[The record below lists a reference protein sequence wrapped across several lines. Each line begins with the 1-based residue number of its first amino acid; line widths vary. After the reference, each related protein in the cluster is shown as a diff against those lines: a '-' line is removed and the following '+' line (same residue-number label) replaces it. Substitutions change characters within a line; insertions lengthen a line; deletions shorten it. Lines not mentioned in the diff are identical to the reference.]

1 VSKAHHVTCQSPDR
15 ALLCEPEKP
24 SDTEIMSRDE
34 PCSPRPRKRGSA
46 PRVATPAYC
55 LLLTAHCLFLPHPSA
70 LTTPLASPPVLA
82 YLTTVSYQ
90 VFARKYRPQIFDDVL
105 GQDHVVQTLKNA
117 IQQRRLAHAYLF
129 VGPRGTGKTSTAR
142 ILAKALNCV
151 HGPTPTPCGVCDS
164 CREIALGISLDV
176 LEIDG
181 ASNNSVDQVRELR
194 ENVRFAPVR
203 GRYKVY
209 IIDEVHMLT
218 QQAFNALLKTLEEPP
233 QHVIFVFA
241 TTEPHKVLPTILS
254 RCQRFDLHR
263 IPPRVIAEHL
273 NFIATQEGVT
283 LSAAASN
290 AIAAAADGGLRDAE
304 SMLDQ
309 LVAFCGTS
317 IDEQQVLEVFGL
329 TAEQVVLDLS
339 QAIIT
344 RESTKALQLIQAQQE
359 AGKDLSKLL
368 SDLLNFLRSLLI
380 AQVDASSLQDEQSE
394 KAKAVTADLKAR
406 LSTGQLLRLMEILS
420 EVEPTL
426 KWATN
431 KKLHLELAIIRAVQS
446 LAEVGFDQV
455 LDALEEL
462 RQGPSNRTPREK
474 VESAA
479 VVIEP
484 ARTMGTP
491 DFAPSSKLPD
501 ATSGRLGTSEN
512 AGNAEAQPERVS
524 EKRTP
529 IADENT
535 TVEGVRMPETPVIE
549 PEMAGTSSSS
559 PEVGTQTV
567 ETKADE
573 RELSPA
579 GTPDLNQLWTNI
591 VMEVRKSRPL
601 IQQYFTVAVPIT
613 LLHHELR
620 LGFSSQHGMA
630 METLLRPNNR
640 KYIEQLLTERLG
652 EPTSI
657 RGETR
662 DDLVPIVFPEKTEP
676 TTNAED
682 NFKNDPLIQK
692 ALEIF
697 QAEIQ
702 AAD

>member
-1 VSKAHHVTCQSPDR
+1 
-15 ALLCEPEKP
+15 
-24 SDTEIMSRDE
+24 M
-34 PCSPRPRKRGSA
+34 
-46 PRVATPAYC
+46 
-55 LLLTAHCLFLPHPSA
+55 
-70 LTTPLASPPVLA
+70 
-82 YLTTVSYQ
+82 SYQ

-142 ILAKALNCV
+142 ILAKAMNCV
-151 HGPTPTPCGVCDS
+151 QGPTPTPCGVCDS

-194 ENVRFAPVR
+194 DNVRFAPVR

-233 QHVIFVFA
+233 QHVVFVFA

-263 IPPRVIAEHL
+263 IPPRIIAEHL
-273 NFIATQEGVT
+273 NYIAKQEGIA
-283 LSAAASN
+283 LSAAAGN
-290 AIAAAADGGLRDAE
+290 AIATAADGGLRDAE

-344 RESTKALQLIQAQQE
+344 RESTTALHLIHGQQE

-368 SDLLNFLRSLLI
+368 TDLLNFLRSLLI

-394 KAKAVTADLKAR
+394 KARTITASLKTK
-406 LSTGQLLRLMEILS
+406 LNTSQLLRLMETLS

-431 KKLHLELAIIRAVQS
+431 KKLHLELAVIRAIQS
-446 LAEVGFDQV
+446 LAEVGFNQV

-462 RQGPSNRTPREK
+462 RQTPSTPGPSGKGPSPTAKNENLVVPNRNPVAETEPLQRTPVTEEGTVVEPVETAPVVQAVDTPNLVG
-474 VESAA
+474 VESP
-479 VVIEP
+479 P
-484 ARTMGTP
+484 A
-491 DFAPSSKLPD
+491 
-501 ATSGRLGTSEN
+501 E
-512 AGNAEAQPERVS
+512 
-524 EKRTP
+524 
-529 IADENT
+529 
-535 TVEGVRMPETPVIE
+535 TVEVPRAQSSQASSASSET
-549 PEMAGTSSSS
+549 T
-559 PEVGTQTV
+559 T
-567 ETKADE
+567 DE
-573 RELSPA
+573 QELIPTAAES
-579 GTPDLNQLWTNI
+579 PDLSQLWIDI
-591 VMEVRKSRPL
+591 VTEVRVRRPL
-601 IQQYFTVAVPIT
+601 IQQYFTAAVPIS
-613 LLHHELR
+613 LLHSELK
-620 LGFSSQHGMA
+620 LGFASDQSMA

-640 KYIEQLLTERLG
+640 KFIEQLLTEKLG
-652 EPTSI
+652 QPTAI
-657 RGETR
+657 RGEIR
-662 DDLVPIVFPEKTEP
+662 DDLAPIIFPEKIEQTG
-676 TTNAED
+676 NIED
-682 NFKNDPLIQK
+682 DFKKDPLIQK

>member
-1 VSKAHHVTCQSPDR
+1 
-15 ALLCEPEKP
+15 
-24 SDTEIMSRDE
+24 
-34 PCSPRPRKRGSA
+34 
-46 PRVATPAYC
+46 
-55 LLLTAHCLFLPHPSA
+55 
-70 LTTPLASPPVLA
+70 
-82 YLTTVSYQ
+82 VSYQ

-194 ENVRFAPVR
+194 DNVRFAPVR

-273 NFIATQEGVT
+273 HFIATQEGVT
-283 LSAAASN
+283 LSATASN
-290 AIAAAADGGLRDAE
+290 AIATAADGGLRDAE

-317 IDEQQVLEVFGL
+317 IDEEQVLEVFGL

-344 RESTKALQLIQAQQE
+344 RESTNALHLIHAQQE

-368 SDLLNFLRSLLI
+368 TDLLNFLRSLLI
-380 AQVDASSLQDEQSE
+380 AQVDAGSLQDEQSE
-394 KAKAVTADLKAR
+394 KAKAVTTSLKTK
-406 LSTGQLLRLMEILS
+406 LNTGQLLRLMEILS

-431 KKLHLELAIIRAVQS
+431 KKLHLELAVIRAIQS

-455 LDALEEL
+455 LDALEGL
-462 RQGPSNRTPREK
+462 RQGPANPRPAGK
-474 VESAA
+474 SGTAPL
-479 VVIEP
+479 VIQP
-484 ARTMGTP
+484 ARTPGTP
-491 DFAPSSKLPD
+491 KTPTSPTKLTGFQTDGAKSED
-501 ATSGRLGTSEN
+501 AKAEHGRV
-512 AGNAEAQPERVS
+512 P
-524 EKRTP
+524 EKRPAIAEESVPVEAAPTP
-529 IADENT
+529 PAPA
-535 TVEGVRMPETPVIE
+535 VVPET
-549 PEMAGTSSSS
+549 AGTSTAPSETIEAESIGTSSHPS
-559 PEVGTQTV
+559 
-567 ETKADE
+567 ETKTESVEAKTE
-573 RELSPA
+573 EQELTP
-579 GTPDLNQLWTNI
+579 TEPDLNQLWIDI
-591 VMEVRKSRPL
+591 VVEVRKSRPL
-601 IQQYFTVAVPIT
+601 IQQYFTSAVPVSLRNNE
-613 LLHHELR
+613 LL
-620 LGFSSQHGMA
+620 LGFASQHGMA
-630 METLLRPNNR
+630 METLMRPNNR
-640 KYIEQLLTERLG
+640 KYIEQLITERLG
-652 EPTSI
+652 KPTSI

-662 DDLVPIVFPEKTEP
+662 DDLAPIVFPEKTE
-676 TTNAED
+676 TATNPETD
-682 NFKNDPLIQK
+682 FKNDPLIQK

>member
-1 VSKAHHVTCQSPDR
+1 
-15 ALLCEPEKP
+15 
-24 SDTEIMSRDE
+24 
-34 PCSPRPRKRGSA
+34 
-46 PRVATPAYC
+46 
-55 LLLTAHCLFLPHPSA
+55 
-70 LTTPLASPPVLA
+70 
-82 YLTTVSYQ
+82 VSYQ

-117 IQQRRLAHAYLF
+117 IQQQRLAHAYLF

-142 ILAKALNCV
+142 ILAKGLNCV
-151 HGPTPTPCGVCDS
+151 QGPTPTPCGVCDS

-194 ENVRFAPVR
+194 DNVRFAPVR

-263 IPPRVIAEHL
+263 ISPRVIAEHL
-273 NFIATQEGVT
+273 NYIATQEGVT
-283 LSAAASN
+283 LSKAAAN
-290 AIAAAADGGLRDAE
+290 AIAVAADGGLRDAE

-317 IDEQQVLEVFGL
+317 IEEQHVLEVFGL
-329 TAEQVVLDLS
+329 TAEQVVLDVS

-344 RESTKALQLIQAQQE
+344 RESTKALHLIHAQQE

-368 SDLLNFLRSLLI
+368 TDLLNFLRSLLI

-394 KAKAVTADLKAR
+394 KARAATASLKAK
-406 LSTGQLLRLMEILS
+406 LNTSQLLRLMEILS
-420 EVEPTL
+420 EAEPTL

-431 KKLHLELAIIRAVQS
+431 KKLHLELAVIRAVQS

-455 LDALEEL
+455 LDALEDL
-462 RQGPSNRTPREK
+462 RGGSTNSRPGEKSRTAPL
-474 VESAA
+474 
-479 VVIEP
+479 VIQP
-484 ARTMGTP
+484 ARTP
-491 DFAPSSKLPD
+491 APP
-501 ATSGRLGTSEN
+501 E
-512 AGNAEAQPERVS
+512 AEKTVKKPKDVAEESPTIKPV
-524 EKRTP
+524 EK
-529 IADENT
+529 ADE
-535 TVEGVRMPETPVIE
+535 PQPV
-549 PEMAGTSSSS
+549 GTSSRSS
-559 PEVGTQTV
+559 EVKPAELKPETTTEIAAEAKIETKPEVRA
-567 ETKADE
+567 ETKMDE
-573 RELSPA
+573 QELIPTEA
-579 GTPDLNQLWTNI
+579 TEPDLNQLWIDTTT
-591 VMEVRKSRPL
+591 EVRKSRPL
-601 IQQYFTVAVPIT
+601 IHQYLTLAVPVN
-613 LLHHELR
+613 LLHSELL
-620 LGFSSQHGMA
+620 LGFPAQHSMA

-640 KYIEQLLTERLG
+640 KYIEQLISERLG
-652 EPTSI
+652 QPTAI

-662 DDLVPIVFPEKTEP
+662 DDLVPLVFPDKTEP
-676 TTNAED
+676 VTNAED

>member
-1 VSKAHHVTCQSPDR
+1 
-15 ALLCEPEKP
+15 
-24 SDTEIMSRDE
+24 
-34 PCSPRPRKRGSA
+34 
-46 PRVATPAYC
+46 
-55 LLLTAHCLFLPHPSA
+55 
-70 LTTPLASPPVLA
+70 
-82 YLTTVSYQ
+82 VSYQ

-194 ENVRFAPVR
+194 DNVRFAPVR

-263 IPPRVIAEHL
+263 IPPRVIAQHL
-273 NFIATQEGVT
+273 NFIATQEAVT

-290 AIAAAADGGLRDAE
+290 AISAAADGGLRDAE

-339 QAIIT
+339 EAIIN
-344 RESTKALQLIQAQQE
+344 RESTKALHLIQAQQE

-380 AQVDASSLQDEQSE
+380 AQVDAGSLQDEQSE
-394 KAKAVTADLKAR
+394 KAKAVTTSLKAK
-406 LSTGQLLRLMEILS
+406 LSTAQLLRLMEILS

-431 KKLHLELAIIRAVQS
+431 KKLHLELAVIRAVQS

-462 RQGPSNRTPREK
+462 RQGPSNP
-474 VESAA
+474 
-479 VVIEP
+479 
-484 ARTMGTP
+484 
-491 DFAPSSKLPD
+491 APSGKSKTAPKITPG
-501 ATSGRLGTSEN
+501 TSGN
-512 AGNAEAQPERVS
+512 AGNVKAQGERLS
-524 EKRTP
+524 EERAA

-535 TVEGVRMPETPVIE
+535 TVDAVRTPEPPVIE
-549 PEMAGTSSSS
+549 PETVGTSSRSS
-559 PEVGTQTV
+559 EAGTQTV
-567 ETKADE
+567 ETNADE
-573 RELSPA
+573 QELIPTASPPA
-579 GTPDLNQLWTNI
+579 GIPDLNQLWIDI
-591 VMEVRKSRPL
+591 VTEVRKSRPL
-601 IQQYFTVAVPIT
+601 IQEYFTVAVPIS
-613 LLHHELR
+613 LLHNELR
-620 LGFSSQHGMA
+620 LGFPSQHGMA
-630 METLLRPNNR
+630 METLIRPNNR

-652 EPTSI
+652 QATSI

-662 DDLVPIVFPEKTEP
+662 DDLVPIVFPEKTEAA
-676 TTNAED
+676 TNTED

>member
-1 VSKAHHVTCQSPDR
+1 
-15 ALLCEPEKP
+15 
-24 SDTEIMSRDE
+24 
-34 PCSPRPRKRGSA
+34 
-46 PRVATPAYC
+46 
-55 LLLTAHCLFLPHPSA
+55 
-70 LTTPLASPPVLA
+70 
-82 YLTTVSYQ
+82 VSYQ

-151 HGPTPTPCGVCDS
+151 QGPTPTPCGVCDS

-194 ENVRFAPVR
+194 DNVRFAPVR

-263 IPPRVIAEHL
+263 IPPRVIAQHL

-283 LSAAASN
+283 LSPAASN
-290 AIAAAADGGLRDAE
+290 AIAIAADGGLRDAE

-309 LVAFCGTS
+309 LVAFCGAS

-344 RESTKALQLIQAQQE
+344 RESTKALHLIHAQQE

-380 AQVDASSLQDEQSE
+380 AQVDAGSLQDEQSE
-394 KAKAVTADLKAR
+394 NAKAVTSSLKAR
-406 LSTGQLLRLMEILS
+406 LSTGQLLRLMEIIS

-431 KKLHLELAIIRAVQS
+431 KKLHLELAVIRAIQS
-446 LAEVGFDQV
+446 LAEIGFDQV

-462 RQGPSNRTPREK
+462 RGGPGNPGPAGKSGTAPLVIQPLRTP
-474 VESAA
+474 A
-479 VVIEP
+479 
-484 ARTMGTP
+484 TP
-491 DFAPSSKLPD
+491 
-501 ATSGRLGTSEN
+501 TSPGTS
-512 AGNAEAQPERVS
+512 GNAESAHAEHERVS
-524 EKRTP
+524 AKRPAIAEQKIAVKEVEKPEAPTE
-529 IADENT
+529 AVGT
-535 TVEGVRMPETPVIE
+535 SAPETKTDETI
-549 PEMAGTSSSS
+549 GTSSGSS
-559 PEVGTQTV
+559 ETMAEIKTEAKI
-567 ETKADE
+567 ETKPEIKAETEPDE
-573 RELSPA
+573 RELIPT
-579 GTPDLNQLWTNI
+579 GPDLNQIWIDI
-591 VMEVRKSRPL
+591 VTEVRKSRPL
-601 IQQYFTVAVPIT
+601 IQEYFAAAVPVS
-613 LLHHELR
+613 LLHNELR
-620 LGFSSQHGMA
+620 LGFGTQHGMA
-630 METLLRPNNR
+630 METLMRPNNR
-640 KYIEQLLTERLG
+640 KYIEQLLTDKLG
-652 EPTSI
+652 TPTSI

-662 DDLVPIVFPEKTEP
+662 DDLTPIVFPNRTD
-676 TTNAED
+676 TTASAES

>member
-1 VSKAHHVTCQSPDR
+1 
-15 ALLCEPEKP
+15 
-24 SDTEIMSRDE
+24 
-34 PCSPRPRKRGSA
+34 
-46 PRVATPAYC
+46 
-55 LLLTAHCLFLPHPSA
+55 
-70 LTTPLASPPVLA
+70 
-82 YLTTVSYQ
+82 VSYQ

-117 IQQRRLAHAYLF
+117 IEQRRLAHAYLF

-151 HGPTPTPCGVCDS
+151 QGPTPTPCGVCDS

-194 ENVRFAPVR
+194 DNVRFAPVR

-263 IPPRVIAEHL
+263 IAPRVIAEHL

-283 LSAAASN
+283 LSSAAAN

-309 LVAFCGTS
+309 LVAFCGSS
-317 IDEQQVLEVFGL
+317 IDEQQVLQVFGL

-344 RESTKALQLIQAQQE
+344 RESTKALHLIHAQQE
-359 AGKDLSKLL
+359 AGKDLAKLL
-368 SDLLNFLRSLLI
+368 TDLLNFFRSLLI

-394 KAKAVTADLKAR
+394 KANAATASLKAK
-406 LSTGQLLRLMEILS
+406 LNTEQLLRLMEILS
-420 EVEPTL
+420 DVEPTL

-431 KKLHLELAIIRAVQS
+431 KKLHLELAVIRAIQS
-446 LAEVGFDQV
+446 LAEIGFDQV

-462 RQGPSNRTPREK
+462 RQGPAKPRPTGK
-474 VESAA
+474 SGTAPL
-479 VVIEP
+479 VIQP
-484 ARTMGTP
+484 ARTSETPGTP
-491 DFAPSSKLPD
+491 STPASPTKLTEFQTTGAKSGSVNPEHERGSAKRPVVAEEKPAVEAIQTPEAPI
-501 ATSGRLGTSEN
+501 TE
-512 AGNAEAQPERVS
+512 
-524 EKRTP
+524 
-529 IADENT
+529 
-535 TVEGVRMPETPVIE
+535 PETV
-549 PEMAGTSSSS
+549 GTSSRSS
-559 PEVGTQTV
+559 ESGTQTV
-567 ETKADE
+567 ETRTDE
-573 RELSPA
+573 QELIPTDPPA
-579 GTPDLNQLWTNI
+579 TSEAPDLNQLWIDI
-591 VMEVRKSRPL
+591 VTEVRKSRPL
-601 IQQYFTVAVPIT
+601 IQQYFTVAVPVS
-613 LLHHELR
+613 LLHRELR
-620 LGFSSQHGMA
+620 LGFASQHSMA
-630 METLLRPNNR
+630 METLMRPNNR
-640 KYIEQLLTERLG
+640 KYIEQLLSERLG
-652 EPTSI
+652 QPTSI

-662 DDLVPIVFPEKTEP
+662 DDLVPIIFPDKTEP
-676 TTNAED
+676 ATNAED

>member
-1 VSKAHHVTCQSPDR
+1 
-15 ALLCEPEKP
+15 
-24 SDTEIMSRDE
+24 
-34 PCSPRPRKRGSA
+34 
-46 PRVATPAYC
+46 
-55 LLLTAHCLFLPHPSA
+55 
-70 LTTPLASPPVLA
+70 
-82 YLTTVSYQ
+82 VSYQ

-142 ILAKALNCV
+142 ILAKAINCV
-151 HGPTPTPCGVCDS
+151 QGPTPTPCGVCDS

-194 ENVRFAPVR
+194 DNVRFAPVR

-233 QHVIFVFA
+233 QHVVFVFA

-273 NFIATQEGVT
+273 NYIAKQEGVT
-283 LSAAASN
+283 LSTAAGN

-344 RESTKALQLIQAQQE
+344 RESTKALHLIHAQQE

-368 SDLLNFLRSLLI
+368 ADLLNFLRSLLI

-394 KAKAVTADLKAR
+394 KAKTITASLKTK
-406 LSTGQLLRLMEILS
+406 LNTSQLLRLMEIIS

-431 KKLHLELAIIRAVQS
+431 KKLHLELAVIRAIQS
-446 LAEVGFDQV
+446 LAEVGFDHV

-462 RQGPSNRTPREK
+462 RQNPSNPRPSGKGPSPTAKNENPVVPARNPAAETESPQRAPVTEEETAVEPVETASVVQAVETPNPVV
-474 VESAA
+474 VESP
-479 VVIEP
+479 P
-484 ARTMGTP
+484 A
-491 DFAPSSKLPD
+491 
-501 ATSGRLGTSEN
+501 E
-512 AGNAEAQPERVS
+512 
-524 EKRTP
+524 
-529 IADENT
+529 
-535 TVEGVRMPETPVIE
+535 TVEVWRAQASQASSASSETTTDEQELIP
-549 PEMAGTSSSS
+549 T
-559 PEVGTQTV
+559 
-567 ETKADE
+567 AD
-573 RELSPA
+573 LS
-579 GTPDLNQLWTNI
+579 QLWIDI
-591 VMEVRKSRPL
+591 VTEVRVRRPL
-601 IQQYFTVAVPIT
+601 IQQYFTAAVPIS
-613 LLHHELR
+613 LLHGELK
-620 LGFSSQHGMA
+620 LGFASDQSMA

-640 KYIEQLLTERLG
+640 KFIEQLLTEKLG
-652 EPTSI
+652 QPTAI
-657 RGETR
+657 RGEVR
-662 DDLVPIVFPEKTEP
+662 DDLAPIIFPAKIERTGNTE
-676 TTNAED
+676 D
-682 NFKNDPLIQK
+682 DFKNDPLIQK

>member
-1 VSKAHHVTCQSPDR
+1 
-15 ALLCEPEKP
+15 
-24 SDTEIMSRDE
+24 M
-34 PCSPRPRKRGSA
+34 
-46 PRVATPAYC
+46 
-55 LLLTAHCLFLPHPSA
+55 
-70 LTTPLASPPVLA
+70 
-82 YLTTVSYQ
+82 
-90 VFARKYRPQIFDDVL
+90 
-105 GQDHVVQTLKNA
+105 QTLKNA

-142 ILAKALNCV
+142 ILAKAINCV
-151 HGPTPTPCGVCDS
+151 QGPTSTPCGVCDS

-194 ENVRFAPVR
+194 DNVRFAPVR

-233 QHVIFVFA
+233 QHVVFVFA

-263 IPPRVIAEHL
+263 IPPRIIAKHL
-273 NFIATQEGVT
+273 DYIATQEGVT
-283 LSAAASN
+283 LSNPAAN

-339 QAIIT
+339 QAIVT
-344 RESTKALQLIQAQQE
+344 RESTKALHLIHAQQE

-368 SDLLNFLRSLLI
+368 TDLLNFFRSLLI

-394 KAKAVTADLKAR
+394 KARTVTANLKTK
-406 LSTGQLLRLMEILS
+406 LNTSQLLRLMEILS

-431 KKLHLELAIIRAVQS
+431 KKLHLELAVIRAIQS

-455 LDALEEL
+455 LDALDGL
-462 RQGPSNRTPREK
+462 RQTPSNPGPTGKGPVIAAKSVTPP
-474 VESAA
+474 AT
-479 VVIEP
+479 P
-484 ARTMGTP
+484 ARVVAAESDSPKRTVMTE
-491 DFAPSSKLPD
+491 D
-501 ATSGRLGTSEN
+501 GTSVEPQ
-512 AGNAEAQPERVS
+512 AERAVEPVETPKSVAIETKSAEA
-524 EKRTP
+524 
-529 IADENT
+529 
-535 TVEGVRMPETPVIE
+535 E
-549 PEMAGTSSSS
+549 PEPVETSSGSS
-559 PEVGTQTV
+559 
-567 ETKADE
+567 ETKTDE
-573 RELSPA
+573 QELIATVDES
-579 GTPDLNQLWTNI
+579 PDLNQLWIDI
-591 VMEVRKSRPL
+591 VAAVRERRPL
-601 IQQYFTVAVPIT
+601 IQQYFTAAVPVS
-613 LLHHELR
+613 LLHNELK
-620 LGFSSQHGMA
+620 LGFTSDQSMA

-640 KYIEQLLTERLG
+640 KFIEQLLTEKLG
-652 EPTSI
+652 RATTI
-657 RGETR
+657 GGEVR
-662 DDLVPIVFPEKTEP
+662 NDLAPIIFPEKTER
-676 TTNAED
+676 TGNIED
-682 NFKNDPLIQK
+682 DFKKDPLIQK

>member
-1 VSKAHHVTCQSPDR
+1 
-15 ALLCEPEKP
+15 
-24 SDTEIMSRDE
+24 
-34 PCSPRPRKRGSA
+34 
-46 PRVATPAYC
+46 
-55 LLLTAHCLFLPHPSA
+55 
-70 LTTPLASPPVLA
+70 
-82 YLTTVSYQ
+82 VSYQ

-142 ILAKALNCV
+142 ILAKAMNCV
-151 HGPTPTPCGVCDS
+151 QGPTPTPCGVCDS

-194 ENVRFAPVR
+194 DNVRFAPVR

-233 QHVIFVFA
+233 QHVVFVFA

-263 IPPRVIAEHL
+263 IPPRIIAEHL
-273 NFIATQEGVT
+273 NYIAKQEGIA
-283 LSAAASN
+283 LSAAAGN
-290 AIAAAADGGLRDAE
+290 AIATAADGGLRDAE

-344 RESTKALQLIQAQQE
+344 RESTTALHLIHGQQE

-368 SDLLNFLRSLLI
+368 TDLLNFLRSLLI

-394 KAKAVTADLKAR
+394 KARTITASLKTK
-406 LSTGQLLRLMEILS
+406 LNTSQLLRLMETLS

-431 KKLHLELAIIRAVQS
+431 KKLHLELAVIRAIQS
-446 LAEVGFDQV
+446 LAEVGFNQV

-462 RQGPSNRTPREK
+462 RQTPSTPGPSGKGPSPTAKNENLVVPNRNPVAETEPLQRTPVTEEGTVVEPVETAPVVQAVDTPNLVG
-474 VESAA
+474 VESP
-479 VVIEP
+479 P
-484 ARTMGTP
+484 A
-491 DFAPSSKLPD
+491 
-501 ATSGRLGTSEN
+501 E
-512 AGNAEAQPERVS
+512 
-524 EKRTP
+524 
-529 IADENT
+529 
-535 TVEGVRMPETPVIE
+535 TVEVPRAQSSQASSASSET
-549 PEMAGTSSSS
+549 T
-559 PEVGTQTV
+559 T
-567 ETKADE
+567 DE
-573 RELSPA
+573 QELIPTAAES
-579 GTPDLNQLWTNI
+579 PDLSQLWIDI
-591 VMEVRKSRPL
+591 VTEVRVRRPL
-601 IQQYFTVAVPIT
+601 IQQYFTAAVPIS
-613 LLHHELR
+613 LLHSELK
-620 LGFSSQHGMA
+620 LGFASDQSMA

-640 KYIEQLLTERLG
+640 KFIEQLLTEKLG
-652 EPTSI
+652 QPTAI
-657 RGETR
+657 RGEIR
-662 DDLVPIVFPEKTEP
+662 DDLAPIIFPEKIEQTG
-676 TTNAED
+676 NIED
-682 NFKNDPLIQK
+682 DFKKDPLIQK

>member
-1 VSKAHHVTCQSPDR
+1 
-15 ALLCEPEKP
+15 
-24 SDTEIMSRDE
+24 
-34 PCSPRPRKRGSA
+34 
-46 PRVATPAYC
+46 
-55 LLLTAHCLFLPHPSA
+55 
-70 LTTPLASPPVLA
+70 
-82 YLTTVSYQ
+82 VSYQ

-142 ILAKALNCV
+142 ILAKGLNCV
-151 HGPTPTPCGVCDS
+151 KGPTPTPCGVCDS

-194 ENVRFAPVR
+194 DNVRFAPIK

-263 IPPRVIAEHL
+263 IPPRVIAQHL

-283 LSAAASN
+283 LSPAASN
-290 AIAAAADGGLRDAE
+290 AIAIAADGGLRDAE

-344 RESTKALQLIQAQQE
+344 RESTKALHLIHAQQE

-368 SDLLNFLRSLLI
+368 TDLLNFLRSLLI
-380 AQVDASSLQDEQSE
+380 AQVDAGSLQDEQSE
-394 KAKAVTADLKAR
+394 KAKAVTTSLKAK
-406 LSTGQLLRLMEILS
+406 LNTGQLLRLMELLS

-431 KKLHLELAIIRAVQS
+431 KKLHLELAVIRAIQS

-462 RQGPSNRTPREK
+462 RGGPGNPRPAGKSGTAPLVIQPVRTLETP
-474 VESAA
+474 
-479 VVIEP
+479 
-484 ARTMGTP
+484 GTP
-491 DFAPSSKLPD
+491 KPPISPMKLAESQTTPVKSEN
-501 ATSGRLGTSEN
+501 AQAEHERLPGKRPAIAEEKITVEEVEPVGTSE
-512 AGNAEAQPERVS
+512 
-524 EKRTP
+524 T
-529 IADENT
+529 
-535 TVEGVRMPETPVIE
+535 
-549 PEMAGTSSSS
+549 
-559 PEVGTQTV
+559 
-567 ETKADE
+567 ETKTNEPVGMSSRSSEAR
-573 RELSPA
+573 RETKPDGQELIPTETA
-579 GTPDLNQLWTNI
+579 PDLNQIWIDI
-591 VMEVRKSRPL
+591 VTEVRKSRPL
-601 IQQYFTVAVPIT
+601 IQEYFAAAVPVS
-613 LLHHELR
+613 LLHNELR
-620 LGFSSQHGMA
+620 LGFGSQHGMA

-640 KYIEQLLTERLG
+640 KYIEQLLTDKLG
-652 EPTSI
+652 TPTSI

-662 DDLVPIVFPEKTEP
+662 DDLTPIVFPNRTE
-676 TTNAED
+676 TAASAESD
-682 NFKNDPLIQK
+682 FKNDPLIQK

>member
-1 VSKAHHVTCQSPDR
+1 
-15 ALLCEPEKP
+15 
-24 SDTEIMSRDE
+24 
-34 PCSPRPRKRGSA
+34 
-46 PRVATPAYC
+46 
-55 LLLTAHCLFLPHPSA
+55 
-70 LTTPLASPPVLA
+70 
-82 YLTTVSYQ
+82 VSYQ

-151 HGPTPTPCGVCDS
+151 QGPTPTPCGVCDS

-194 ENVRFAPVR
+194 DNVRFAPVR

-263 IPPRVIAEHL
+263 IPPRVIAQHL
-273 NFIATQEGVT
+273 NFIATQEGVR
-283 LSAAASN
+283 LSTAASN
-290 AIAAAADGGLRDAE
+290 AIAIAADGGLRDAE

-317 IDEQQVLEVFGL
+317 IDEEQVLEVFGL

-344 RESTKALQLIQAQQE
+344 RESTKALHLIHAQQE

-368 SDLLNFLRSLLI
+368 TDLLNFLRSLLI
-380 AQVDASSLQDEQSE
+380 AQVDAGSLQDEQSE
-394 KAKAVTADLKAR
+394 KAKAVTTSLKAK
-406 LSTGQLLRLMEILS
+406 LNTGQLLRLMEIIS

-431 KKLHLELAIIRAVQS
+431 KKLHLELAVIRAIQS
-446 LAEVGFDQV
+446 LAEIGFDQV

-462 RQGPSNRTPREK
+462 RVGPGNPRPAGKSGTAPLVIQPVRSLETP
-474 VESAA
+474 
-479 VVIEP
+479 
-484 ARTMGTP
+484 GTP
-491 DFAPSSKLPD
+491 KTPSSPTKPTESQTTATKPENVQAEHEGLPGKRP
-501 ATSGRLGTSEN
+501 AIAEEKITVEEVEPVGTS
-512 AGNAEAQPERVS
+512 A
-524 EKRTP
+524 
-529 IADENT
+529 
-535 TVEGVRMPETPVIE
+535 PETKTNKTV
-549 PEMAGTSSSS
+549 GTSSRSS
-559 PEVGTQTV
+559 EAKPET
-567 ETKADE
+567 ETEVKAETETDE
-573 RELSPA
+573 QELIPTDT
-579 GTPDLNQLWTNI
+579 GPDLNQIWIDI
-591 VMEVRKSRPL
+591 VTEVRKSRPL
-601 IQQYFTVAVPIT
+601 IQEYFAAAVPVS
-613 LLHHELR
+613 LLHNELR
-620 LGFSSQHGMA
+620 LGFGSQHGMA
-630 METLLRPNNR
+630 LETLLRPNNR
-640 KYIEQLLTERLG
+640 KYIEQLLTDKLG
-652 EPTSI
+652 ASTSI

-662 DDLVPIVFPEKTEP
+662 DDLTPIIFPNRTE
-676 TTNAED
+676 TAASAESD
-682 NFKNDPLIQK
+682 FKNDPLIQK

>member
-1 VSKAHHVTCQSPDR
+1 
-15 ALLCEPEKP
+15 
-24 SDTEIMSRDE
+24 
-34 PCSPRPRKRGSA
+34 
-46 PRVATPAYC
+46 
-55 LLLTAHCLFLPHPSA
+55 
-70 LTTPLASPPVLA
+70 
-82 YLTTVSYQ
+82 VSYQ

-105 GQDHVVQTLKNA
+105 GQNHVVQTLKNA

-194 ENVRFAPVR
+194 DNVRFAPVR
-203 GRYKVY
+203 GRYKLY

-263 IPPRVIAEHL
+263 IPPRIIAEHL
-273 NFIATQEGVT
+273 NFIAIQEGVT
-283 LSAAASN
+283 LATAASN

-309 LVAFCGTS
+309 LVAFCGAS
-317 IDEQQVLEVFGL
+317 IDEQQVLEIFGL
-329 TAEQVVLDLS
+329 TAEQVVLDLT

-344 RESTKALQLIQAQQE
+344 RESTKALHLIQAQQE

-368 SDLLNFLRSLLI
+368 SDLLNFLRALLI

-394 KAKAVTADLKAR
+394 KAKAVTTSLKAK

-462 RQGPSNRTPREK
+462 RQGPSNPPSSGKSKTAPL
-474 VESAA
+474 
-479 VVIEP
+479 VIEP
-484 ARTMGTP
+484 ARTLETP
-491 DFAPSSKLPD
+491 NLAPSSKLQTSPRRLD
-501 ATSGRLGTSEN
+501 SERLPPASREATSGRPETSGN
-512 AGNAEAQPERVS
+512 AGAVKAQHEPVS
-524 EKRTP
+524 EKRAAIT
-529 IADENT
+529 DENT
-535 TVEGVRMPETPVIE
+535 AVEAVRTPEAPVIE
-549 PEMAGTSSSS
+549 PEIAGTSSGSS
-559 PEVGTQTV
+559 ESGTQTV
-567 ETKADE
+567 DTKADE
-573 RELSPA
+573 HKLIPTESATRA
-579 GTPDLNQLWTNI
+579 PDLNQLWIDI
-591 VMEVRKSRPL
+591 VTEVRKSRPL
-601 IQQYFTVAVPIT
+601 IQEYFTVAVPVS

-620 LGFSSQHGMA
+620 LGFASQHGMA

-676 TTNAED
+676 ATNAED

>member
-1 VSKAHHVTCQSPDR
+1 
-15 ALLCEPEKP
+15 
-24 SDTEIMSRDE
+24 
-34 PCSPRPRKRGSA
+34 
-46 PRVATPAYC
+46 
-55 LLLTAHCLFLPHPSA
+55 
-70 LTTPLASPPVLA
+70 
-82 YLTTVSYQ
+82 VSYQ

-164 CREIALGISLDV
+164 CREIASGISLDV

-194 ENVRFAPVR
+194 DNVRFAPVR

-283 LSAAASN
+283 LSAAAAN
-290 AIAAAADGGLRDAE
+290 AIATAADGGLRDAE

-344 RESTKALQLIQAQQE
+344 RESTKALHLIHAQQE

-368 SDLLNFLRSLLI
+368 TDLLNFLRSLLI
-380 AQVDASSLQDEQSE
+380 AQVDAGSLQDEQSE
-394 KAKAVTADLKAR
+394 KAKAVTTSLKTK
-406 LSTGQLLRLMEILS
+406 LNTGQLLRLMEILS

-431 KKLHLELAIIRAVQS
+431 KKLHLELGVIRAIQS

-455 LDALEEL
+455 LDASEGL
-462 RQGPSNRTPREK
+462 RQGPANPRPTGK
-474 VESAA
+474 SATA
-479 VVIEP
+479 PLVIQP
-484 ARTMGTP
+484 A
-491 DFAPSSKLPD
+491 
-501 ATSGRLGTSEN
+501 
-512 AGNAEAQPERVS
+512 
-524 EKRTP
+524 
-529 IADENT
+529 
-535 TVEGVRMPETPVIE
+535 RMPETPKTPASPTKLTE
-549 PEMAGTSSSS
+549 FQTTGTKPENAKAEQERVAETRPGITKENITVEDAETVGTSSRPSEAKPKTTTEIETETRIEAT
-559 PEVGTQTV
+559 PEITT
-567 ETKADE
+567 ETKPDE
-573 RELSPA
+573 QELIRSA
-579 GTPDLNQLWTNI
+579 SDNEPDLNQLWIDI
-591 VMEVRKSRPL
+591 VTEVRKSRPL
-601 IQQYFTVAVPIT
+601 IQQYFTAAVPVS
-613 LLHHELR
+613 LLHNELR
-620 LGFSSQHGMA
+620 LGFGSQHGMA
-630 METLLRPNNR
+630 METLMRPNNR
-640 KYIEQLLTERLG
+640 KYIEQLITERLG
-652 EPTSI
+652 KPTNI

-662 DDLVPIVFPEKTEP
+662 DDLAPIVFPERTEAA
-676 TTNAED
+676 TNPETD
-682 NFKNDPLIQK
+682 FKNDPLIQK

>member
-1 VSKAHHVTCQSPDR
+1 
-15 ALLCEPEKP
+15 
-24 SDTEIMSRDE
+24 
-34 PCSPRPRKRGSA
+34 
-46 PRVATPAYC
+46 
-55 LLLTAHCLFLPHPSA
+55 
-70 LTTPLASPPVLA
+70 
-82 YLTTVSYQ
+82 VSYQ

-164 CREIALGISLDV
+164 CREIASGISLDV

-194 ENVRFAPVR
+194 DNVRFAPVR

-273 NFIATQEGVT
+273 NFIATQEGVA
-283 LSAAASN
+283 LSAAAAN
-290 AIAAAADGGLRDAE
+290 AIATAADGGLRDAE

-344 RESTKALQLIQAQQE
+344 RESTKALHLIHAQQE

-368 SDLLNFLRSLLI
+368 TDLLNFLRSLLI
-380 AQVDASSLQDEQSE
+380 AQVDAGSLQDEQSE
-394 KAKAVTADLKAR
+394 KAKAVTTSLKTK
-406 LSTGQLLRLMEILS
+406 LNTGQLLRLMEILS

-431 KKLHLELAIIRAVQS
+431 KKLHLELGVIRAIQS

-455 LDALEEL
+455 LDALEGL
-462 RQGPSNRTPREK
+462 RQGPANPRPTGK
-474 VESAA
+474 SGTAPL
-479 VVIEP
+479 VIQP
-484 ARTMGTP
+484 ARTPGTAKTP
-491 DFAPSSKLPD
+491 ASPTKPAEFQ
-501 ATSGRLGTSEN
+501 TTGTKPEN
-512 AGNAEAQPERVS
+512 AKAEQERVA
-524 EKRTP
+524 ETRPP
-529 IADENT
+529 IAEEKVT
-535 TVEGVRMPETPVIE
+535 FEEVETV
-549 PEMAGTSSSS
+549 GTSSRSS
-559 PEVGTQTV
+559 EAKPDKIDAQEPIPTGT
-567 ETKADE
+567 KPDE
-573 RELSPA
+573 QELVPTASD
-579 GTPDLNQLWTNI
+579 TEPDLNQLWIDVVT
-591 VMEVRKSRPL
+591 EVRKSRPL
-601 IQQYFTVAVPIT
+601 IQQYFTAAVPVS
-613 LLHHELR
+613 LLHNELR
-620 LGFSSQHGMA
+620 LGFGPQHGMA
-630 METLLRPNNR
+630 METLMRPNNR
-640 KYIEQLLTERLG
+640 KYIEQLITERLG
-652 EPTSI
+652 KPTSI

-662 DDLVPIVFPEKTEP
+662 DDLAPIVFPEKTELA
-676 TTNAED
+676 TNPETD
-682 NFKNDPLIQK
+682 FKNDPLIQK

-702 AAD
+702 AVD